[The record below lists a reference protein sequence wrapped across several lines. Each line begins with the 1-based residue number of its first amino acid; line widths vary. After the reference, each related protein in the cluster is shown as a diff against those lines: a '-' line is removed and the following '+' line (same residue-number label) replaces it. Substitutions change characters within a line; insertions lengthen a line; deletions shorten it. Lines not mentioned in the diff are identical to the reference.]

1 MDPRDLD
8 LINDLLE
15 GEANLREV
23 ADLLSYILL

>member
-23 ADLLSYILL
+23 IGHSSYVL